1 MKREKSKLLILFLAT
16 MALNVHAQR
25 YLSMNEALTSAHENN
40 ASSQI
45 SDLEERIAYANYRQ
59 TDAVFLPQIELGY
72 SAVSTN
78 NPLNAFGFLLNQAS
92 VTAADFD
99 PTKLNDPGSVEN
111 YNAKAEMRL
120 PLLNLDMI
128 YARKGAKSQREVYL
142 YKSARTKQYVDF
154 EVKKMYNQLQ
164 FSYKAKEILE
174 QSLADVKA
182 IHRTSE
188 NFYAQGLIQE
198 SDVLN
203 ALVQVNT
210 IEAALAKAKSNI
222 HNASEGLAVLIGTK
236 EEGVVY
242 LTDSLDMPRQEI
254 IEKQPLSL
262 GRADIMALGK
272 AVEAAGMMQKSA
284 VMSFLPRIN
293 AFGTYQLNDSKAFGF
308 DANSYMAGISLSW
321 TIFSGNRNRSKY
333 KSYQYQKIKLEKEK
347 ELHIQQ
353 SNLELN
359 KTYRELSD
367 FQVEIQKHT
376 TSVEQATEA
385 LRILNNRYKEGLS
398 NTTDLLAAQAQL
410 SQQQLLR
417 SQAVMSYNVTK
428 AYIEFLSEK

>member
-1 MKREKSKLLILFLAT
+1 MKREKSKLLILFIAAI
-16 MALNVHAQR
+16 ALNTHAQR
-25 YLSMNEALTSAHENN
+25 YLSMEDALTSARENN
-40 ASSQI
+40 VSSRI
-45 SDLEERIAYANYRQ
+45 SELEERIAYANYRQ

-72 SAVSTN
+72 TAVSTN

-99 PTKLNDPGSVEN
+99 PAKLNDPGSVEN
-111 YNAKAEMRL
+111 YGAKAEMRL
-120 PLLNLDMI
+120 PLLNPDMI
-128 YARKGAKSQREVYL
+128 YARKGAKSQQEAYQ
-142 YKSARTKQYVDF
+142 YKSERTKQYIDY
-154 EVKKMYNQLQ
+154 EVKKAYHQLQ

-182 IHRTSE
+182 IHQTTE
-188 NFYAQGLIQE
+188 NFYKQGLIQE

-222 HNASEGLAVLIGTK
+222 HNASEGLAILIGKK
-236 EEGVVY
+236 EGGMVY
-242 LTDSLDMPRQEI
+242 ETDTLPLPDQQLFPE
-254 IEKQPLSL
+254 QPLSL
-262 GRADIMALGK
+262 NRADILALDK
-272 AVEAAGMMQKSA
+272 AIEATGMMQKSA

-308 DANSYMAGISLSW
+308 NADSYMAGISLSW
-321 TIFSGNRNRSKY
+321 TIFSGNQNRSKY
-333 KSYQYQKIKLEKEK
+333 KSYQYQKTKLEKEK

-359 KTYRELSD
+359 KTYRELND
-367 FQVEIQKHT
+367 LQVEIQKHT

-385 LRILNNRYKEGLS
+385 LRILNNRYREGLS

-410 SQQQLLR
+410 SQQELFK
-417 SQAVMSYNVTK
+417 SQAVMSFYIMQ